1 MKNLFLAF
9 VMTFFVIGL
18 QAQTQLAKEVET
30 SNAEKFSASSGALI
44 KKDFL
49 DIGEIRGAKLQ
60 VVKFQDMISEKST
73 SAVRFEYEVKSSYST
88 DTKKAML
95 DADEIDGLLKSI
107 KVMKDKIFPST
118 SEIYSE
124 VTYRSRGGFEAGC
137 YWSKG
142 KWTTYLKLE
151 KYDSKSYVFLG
162 QEDFTTLYD
171 LLVQAQTKL

>member
-1 MKNLFLAF
+1 MKRLFLAGF
-9 VMTFFVIGL
+9 LSFMIL
-18 QAQTQLAKEVET
+18 SLNAQTQIAKEIET

-60 VVKFQDMISEKST
+60 VVIFQDMISEKST
-73 SAVRFEYEVKSSYST
+73 NAVRFEYEVKSSYST

-118 SEIYSE
+118 SDVYSE

>member
-1 MKNLFLAF
+1 MKNLFVVFFMTLF
-9 VMTFFVIGL
+9 VMGL
-18 QAQTQLAKEVET
+18 QAQTQLAKDVES

-44 KKDFL
+44 KKDFI

-73 SAVRFEYEVKSSYST
+73 SAVRLEYEVKSSYGT

-107 KVMKDKIFPST
+107 KVMKERIFPST
-118 SEIYSE
+118 SVTYSE
-124 VTYRSRGGFEAGC
+124 VTYRSRAGFEAGC
-137 YWSKG
+137 YWSKD

-162 QEDFTTLYD
+162 QEDFTILYE
-171 LLVQAQTKL
+171 LLVQAQMKL

>member
-1 MKNLFLAF
+1 MKKLIL
-9 VMTFFVIGL
+9 IGL
-18 QAQTQLAKEVET
+18 IAIFNLTLFAQTQTVKEVET

-44 KKDFL
+44 KKDFI

-60 VVKFQDMISEKST
+60 VVVFQDMISEKNT

-118 SEIYSE
+118 SDVYSE

-151 KYDSKSYVFLG
+151 RYDGKSYVFLD

-171 LLVQAQTKL
+171 LLAQAQTKM